1 MRVFEHLQNVVG
13 LQEDLLSVRHRLKE
27 IQIKVKEAQ
36 NKKEQY
42 KALQKYVVY
51 ICVCVCCAH
60 MCVCVYKCV
69 YVHVCVSVFVCVYVC
84 L

>member
-42 KALQKYVVY
+42 KALQKYVLHCIC
-51 ICVCVCCAH
+51 ICV
-60 MCVCVYKCV
+60 
-69 YVHVCVSVFVCVYVC
+69 VHTCVSVSVCV
-84 L
+84 